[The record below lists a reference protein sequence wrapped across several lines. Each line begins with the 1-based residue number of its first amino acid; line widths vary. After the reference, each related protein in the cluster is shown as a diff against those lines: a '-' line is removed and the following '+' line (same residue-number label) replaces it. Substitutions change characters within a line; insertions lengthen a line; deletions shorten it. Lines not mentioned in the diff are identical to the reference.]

1 MAYPNPY
8 FPTNYSPYPVQYPQV
23 MGQNMQMQQ
32 TQPQSSSFIHV
43 QSETQA
49 REWAVAPNTSIT
61 FIDDTKPYCY
71 TKSMGAS
78 LLEPPV
84 FKRFKLVEED
94 ISDNTT
100 NQSTTTTQQID
111 LSEYLTKAEFE
122 EYRSVIEDMQKIVK
136 ELNGNE

>member
-8 FPTNYSPYPVQYPQV
+8 FPTNYNPYPVQYPQV

-49 REWAVAPNTSIT
+49 REWAVDPNTSIK

-78 LLEPPV
+78 LLETPV
-84 FKRFKLVEED
+84 FKRFKLAEED

>member
-8 FPTNYSPYPVQYPQV
+8 FPTNYNPYPVQYPQV

-94 ISDNTT
+94 ISENTT

>member
-8 FPTNYSPYPVQYPQV
+8 FPTNYNPDPVQYPQV

-43 QSETQA
+43 QSEAQA

-94 ISDNTT
+94 ISENTT

>member
-8 FPTNYSPYPVQYPQV
+8 FPTNYNPYPVQYPQV

-122 EYRSVIEDMQKIVK
+122 EYKSVIEDMQKIVK

>member
-1 MAYPNPY
+1 MGYPY
-8 FPTNYSPYPVQYPQV
+8 YTQGYGTYPQ
-23 MGQNMQMQQ
+23 MAMQQMQPPAQ
-32 TQPQSSSFIHV
+32 TQSSVFIHV
-43 QSETQA
+43 QSEAQA

-94 ISDNTT
+94 ISENATE
-100 NQSTTTTQQID
+100 QLTTTSQQLD
-111 LSEYLTKAEFE
+111 LTEYLTKAEFE
-122 EYRSVIEDMQKIVK
+122 QCKSVIEDMQKIVK

>member
-1 MAYPNPY
+1 MAYPY
-8 FPTNYSPYPVQYPQV
+8 FPTNYNPYPVQYPQV
-23 MGQNMQMQQ
+23 MGQMQMQQ
-32 TQPQSSSFIHV
+32 AQPQSSSFIHV

-78 LLEPPV
+78 LLEPPI

-100 NQSTTTTQQID
+100 NQSTTTTQQLD
-111 LSEYLTKAEFE
+111 LSEYLTKAEFA
-122 EYRSVIEDMQKIVK
+122 EYKSVIEDMQKIVK

>member
-8 FPTNYSPYPVQYPQV
+8 FPTNYNPYPVQYPQV

>member
-8 FPTNYSPYPVQYPQV
+8 FPTNYNPYPVQYPQV
-23 MGQNMQMQQ
+23 MGQMQQ
-32 TQPQSSSFIHV
+32 AQPQSSSFIHV
-43 QSETQA
+43 QSEAQA

-111 LSEYLTKAEFE
+111 LSEYLTKAEFA
-122 EYRSVIEDMQKIVK
+122 EYKSVIEDMQKIVK

>member
-8 FPTNYSPYPVQYPQV
+8 FPTNYNPYPVQYPQV

-49 REWAVAPNTSIT
+49 REWVIAPNTSIT

>member
-8 FPTNYSPYPVQYPQV
+8 FPTNYNPYTMQYPQV